1 MPRGLQKFSFLT
13 RDKTQA
19 PAVEAQIFNNWAARE
34 VCPLYCKEHLF
45 SNKKGSQEGRQ
56 GSTGESLLFN
66 MITGVR
72 AECQGGRQSNLLK
85 KIVSE
90 ACWKE
95 VSG

>member
-45 SNKKGSQEGRQ
+45 SNKKGSQEGRR
-56 GSTGESLLFN
+56 GREETGDRTSGVK
-66 MITGVR
+66 IT
-72 AECQGGRQSNLLK
+72 LK
-85 KIVSE
+85 VDIHTATWQE
-90 ACWKE
+90 LRLN
-95 VSG
+95 

>member
-45 SNKKGSQEGRQ
+45 SNKTGSQEGRQ
-56 GSTGESLLFN
+56 GREETGDRRGECVFTVSLLR
-66 MITGVR
+66 TGTP
-72 AECQGGRQSNLLK
+72 
-85 KIVSE
+85 
-90 ACWKE
+90 
-95 VSG
+95 